1 MKTGKGKLIFY
12 KGKGCDKCLRTGYKG
27 RVGLIEVLT
36 MSPKIKSL
44 VMENAEEYKIRE
56 EARREGMMTLR
67 ENGIRNVLDGSTTL
81 DEVLRVTAGDQDL
94 DTV

>member
-1 MKTGKGKLIFY
+1 M
-12 KGKGCDKCLRTGYKG
+12 
-27 RVGLIEVLT
+27 GLIETLALT
-36 MSPKIKSL
+36 PKIRAL
-44 VMENAEEYKIRE
+44 ILENAQEYKIRE
-56 EARREGMMTLR
+56 EARREGMATLR